1 MNALY
6 ILGVLLSLYGS
17 SSTDPSYKPSH
28 QPLRYP
34 SYKLS
39 PHPLA
44 GHPSYEPSQQ
54 PSPQPSQQPSQ
65 QPSHQPTHQPT
76 QQPTGQPS
84 SHPSGQP
91 SQPLFSTTDYTI
103 MIIGII
109 AGVIALPL
117 VISHYCF
124 QTRIKNVFENKDCTE
139 RDLDERDYLL

>member
-54 PSPQPSQQPSQ
+54 PSHKPSPL
-65 QPSHQPTHQPT
+65 PTHQPT
-76 QQPTGQPS
+76 RQPS
-84 SHPSGQP
+84 SHPSVQPSSQPSGQP

-109 AGVIALPL
+109 AGVIALPM